1 MAFLLLLLFCC
12 LVGKKLK
19 CPFCERLYGYETN
32 LRAHIR
38 QRHQGIRVPC
48 PFCTRTFTRNNTVR
62 RHVAREHRALLGG
75 VRAFHHPLNPEA
87 GGPGGPHSHPP
98 FGSPPGGSTTSSP
111 SQGSPSTSTSASSS
125 AGSGGNPMGGG
136 GQIISGGSMGQ
147 GQHLVVTSGGP
158 VGHGG
163 MGNMGGMGG
172 PSAAAVAAAVAAA
185 AASSNL
191 PLPLPSNSPP
201 LSGSSV
207 ASGNNNRPA
216 SRSSVGSKPMDWHLA
231 LLHTKW
237 ASFIHSNNTYSNHL
251 G

>member
-1 MAFLLLLLFCC
+1 MH
-12 LVGKKLK
+12 
-19 CPFCERLYGYETN
+19 LYRCDFFFV
-32 LRAHIR
+32 L

-87 GGPGGPHSHPP
+87 GPGGPHSHPP

-158 VGHGG
+158 VGVGHGG
-163 MGNMGGMGG
+163 MGNMGGIGG

-185 AASSNL
+185 AATSNL
-191 PLPLPSNSPP
+191 PLPNSSPP

-216 SRSSVGSKPMDWHLA
+216 SQSSVGGSKPMDWHLA
-231 LLHTKW
+231 LLQTKW